1 LQVFFNLLLRAGF
14 FSVSFCDFIDV
25 ASREQTQTAIFIT
38 GISQGTFFCAS
49 RKMLWKKASSMYIK
63 EEKKEKK
70 RSRHIAIALLM
81 LHRRYFLT
89 AENGEYHADEK

>member
-1 LQVFFNLLLRAGF
+1 
-14 FSVSFCDFIDV
+14 
-25 ASREQTQTAIFIT
+25 
-38 GISQGTFFCAS
+38 
-49 RKMLWKKASSMYIK
+49 MLWKKASSMYIK